1 MSDKVTVISKC
12 QFIFCTHWINRV
24 KKRISSL
31 PSKFTFIC
39 TKLRCKRV
47 SSSHYKNSSKNENCL
62 QFPQFFFFAYSI
74 IIGSALKWNTI
85 KSLFAVELQESCHE
99 FEQLIIMQCDAL
111 MQMIQERRDYLLETI
126 EMDKDHKLRILK
138 VRKIVGL
145 FVVVLNGRNLVFQS
159 SKMYMKF

>member
-1 MSDKVTVISKC
+1 
-12 QFIFCTHWINRV
+12 
-24 KKRISSL
+24 
-31 PSKFTFIC
+31 
-39 TKLRCKRV
+39 
-47 SSSHYKNSSKNENCL
+47 
-62 QFPQFFFFAYSI
+62 
-74 IIGSALKWNTI
+74 
-85 KSLFAVELQESCHE
+85 
-99 FEQLIIMQCDAL
+99 MQCDAL